1 MSIDRWMD
9 KEDVIYLST
18 CRYILLSHK
27 KSEIMPFAATW
38 LDLIIILSEVNQTKT
53 NITYMWN
60 LKSNTNELIYK
71 TERDSQTLKINL

>member
-1 MSIDRWMD
+1 
-9 KEDVIYLST
+9 
-18 CRYILLSHK
+18 
-27 KSEIMPFAATW
+27 MPFAATW

-71 TERDSQTLKINL
+71 TKTLTDLENELMVTKGKGCGWGMKG